1 MGALSVYYISSLP
14 HAYMYLLVHTCAHTE
29 NLDDIYEKVVAS
41 KEAAI
46 DSEGIRLLSSIGRE
60 QVETTHGELIQ
71 FDTVSYA
78 EKLVTFMGGRRG
90 DLSSHPCLN
99 WEKLGERAAKAFRR
113 APVVSFL

>member
-1 MGALSVYYISSLP
+1 MLSPPTPV
-14 HAYMYLLVHTCAHTE
+14 CAE
-29 NLDDIYEKVVAS
+29 NRDDITIPDELIRRVESLDTIYENVVAS

-90 DLSSHPCLN
+90 DFGASHPRLD
-99 WEKLGERAAKAFRR
+99 WEKLGERAMRAFKR
-113 APVVSFL
+113 APAVTFL